1 MVQTAVSKTRSAQEF
16 VDAFARFWSAPSV
29 GGLEELLV
37 EEIVLRQPLTRTIRG
52 LEASQRE
59 FARIFVAIPDLHAR
73 VDRWGPTDDGVLIE
87 FRLIGTVGGRPLE
100 WPAVDHFV
108 LKDGMA
114 LERTTYYDASRLLVA
129 FVTRP
134 KCWPR
139 VLRSGL
145 LNPWR

>member
-1 MVQTAVSKTRSAQEF
+1 MVQEVIRKKRSAEEF
-16 VDAFARFWSAPSV
+16 VDAFARFWRAPSV
-29 GGLEELLV
+29 GGLEFLLV
-37 EEIVLRQPLTRTIRG
+37 EEIVLRQPLTPTIRG

-59 FARIFVAIPDLHAR
+59 FARIFAAIPDLHAR

-87 FRLIGTVGGRPLE
+87 FRLIGTLGGRPIE
-100 WPAVDHFV
+100 WPVVDRFV

-114 LERTTYYDASRLLVA
+114 LERTTYYDASRLLRA
-129 FVTRP
+129 LFTRP

-139 VLRSGL
+139 VLRAGL